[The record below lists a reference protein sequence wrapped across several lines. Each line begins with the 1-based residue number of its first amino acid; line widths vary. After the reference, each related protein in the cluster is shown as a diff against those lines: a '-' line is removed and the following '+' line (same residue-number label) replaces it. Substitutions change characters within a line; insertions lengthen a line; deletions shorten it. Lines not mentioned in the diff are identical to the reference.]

1 MCTTIQQIL
10 WSCLSGYAVMVVS
23 VSLMWLYVSVCSVIL
38 HHAHITPRLFNYLS
52 KYSDLCKAA
61 YGWPVIQKCSQVCA
75 IPCCALSGPLHPI
88 SCWLT
93 RHFHQHGRQPEIKL
107 HPTTSLCG
115 LLRMWGCFSTCHVS
129 IRSCFTCW
137 SFELGLALQYHVWV
151 CVKPLCWVWHY
162 STMYEYVLI
171 LCVGSGITIPCMSM
185 CWSFVL
191 GLALQYHAW
200 VWVTNRTGFQ
210 CMTSWKC
217 TIEL

>member
-162 STMYEYVLI
+162 STMHEYESPTEQASNVWQAESAQL
-171 LCVGSGITIPCMSM
+171 
-185 CWSFVL
+185 SFKISICYWRKL
-191 GLALQYHAW
+191 LYLKRLLKASAG
-200 VWVTNRTGFQ
+200 
-210 CMTSWKC
+210 
-217 TIEL
+217 